1 MSVSEQDPNRAYRE
15 TQSQIYR
22 LQETLLNSA
31 RAKNVQE
38 EDRQENNSYSPDQ
51 YGNSQ
56 VLSTGEVSAF
66 NAPEI
71 DSQSVLTFTAEKYP
85 KEPKILGTLYYNRFK
100 EGSFGENST
109 SYSDRHKFPYDLYD
123 RTLPP
128 PFLPA
133 IGIDKINNIIMLKI
147 TYEDV
152 QASFD
157 NLESPRARNNEI
169 WGCDIYSDDSDPI
182 LVLRHCGFKPV
193 ASPGSSFPKLRR
205 TPANMANQDSVIGNL
220 PLLRGTPFDLEVGL
234 LLLPTLQKYSSV
246 KRFDIISRK
255 WGSEGTVLHD
265 GISYGIYS
273 IAIKQRLDSN
283 RPHEP
288 NGYIKNLKWT

>member
-1 MSVSEQDPNRAYRE
+1 
-15 TQSQIYR
+15 
-22 LQETLLNSA
+22 
-31 RAKNVQE
+31 
-38 EDRQENNSYSPDQ
+38 
-51 YGNSQ
+51 
-56 VLSTGEVSAF
+56 
-66 NAPEI
+66 
-71 DSQSVLTFTAEKYP
+71 
-85 KEPKILGTLYYNRFK
+85 
-100 EGSFGENST
+100 
-109 SYSDRHKFPYDLYD
+109 
-123 RTLPP
+123 
-128 PFLPA
+128 
-133 IGIDKINNIIMLKI
+133 MLKI

-152 QASFD
+152 QASLD

-193 ASPGSSFPKLRR
+193 ASPGNSFPKLRR

-220 PLLRGTPFDLEVGL
+220 PLLTGTPFDLEVEL
-234 LLLPTLQKYSSV
+234 LLLPTLQKYPSV
-246 KRFDIISRK
+246 KRFGITSRE
-255 WGSEGTVLHD
+255 WGSEDTVLHD